1 MINRKEFFDS
11 VRTTL
16 FNNKLNQT
24 QVDGLTTI
32 LDTWEASGLTD
43 KRQLSYILST
53 SYWETARTLQPIRES
68 GSDTYFFG
76 MYDPRGLRPTVA
88 KRLGN
93 TVSGDGVK
101 YHGRGFVQLTGRTNY
116 QKMSVVTGVDLVANP
131 DLAMRLDIAAHIL
144 FYGMEHGTFTGK
156 KLSDY
161 FNETKCDWTGAR
173 KIINGTDK
181 ATEIAQIALKF
192 FRALSPTS

>member
-1 MINRKEFFDS
+1 MIDRKLFFDS
-11 VRTTL
+11 VRATL
-16 FNNKLNQT
+16 FNNKLNQG

-53 SYWETARTLQPIRES
+53 SYWETARTISPIKEI
-68 GSDTYFFG
+68 GSNTYFFG
-76 MYDPRGLRPTVA
+76 WYDPRGLRPTVA
-88 KRLGN
+88 ARLGN
-93 TVSGDGVK
+93 TVPGDGVK
-101 YHGRGFVQLTGRTNY
+101 YCGRGFVQLTGRTNY
-116 QKMSVVTGVDLVANP
+116 ERMSTVTGVDLVNSP

-181 ATEIAQIALKF
+181 ASEIADIAIKF
-192 FRALSPTS
+192 YAALSPTS